1 MVPSEI
7 CRYLPTSPCRS
18 PDWRWQ
24 LAQRS
29 IRHPE
34 DTWLAPH
41 IDGQIRIASASQKNT
56 EAVSDESAAGFGSG
70 DATIAHQIHEIDG
83 WDRCLLECRILSGQ
97 PLHAAADHLALPVSV
112 VTAYHNLFFDV
123 LSRLQQRGFINHFTV
138 QLPASYSKAID
149 LPTALRAFAYAG
161 GPHVLAACPDTCFD
175 LDIIGEVLY

>member
-1 MVPSEI
+1 MSTSQI
-7 CRYLPTSPCRS
+7 CRYLPTTPCRV

-41 IDGQIRIASASQKNT
+41 IDGQIRIAIASQKNT
-56 EAVSDESAAGFGSG
+56 EAVSAESAAGIGPV
-70 DATIAHQIHEIDG
+70 DVKIAHQIHETRG
-83 WDRCLLECRILSGQ
+83 WDRCLLESRILSGQ

-112 VTAYHNLFFDV
+112 VTAYNQLFFDV

-161 GPHVLAACPDTCFD
+161 GPHVLGGCPDTGPGLVFVD
-175 LDIIGEVLY
+175 VML